1 MARRSKKSANIT
13 ALRKKARSIGK
24 ALTSLNKS
32 LSCKSC
38 KRRKKRSTR
47 RRRRSRR

>member
-1 MARRSKKSANIT
+1 MAKRKTASVT

-24 ALTSLNKS
+24 ALSSLNKS

-47 RRRRSRR
+47 RRRRR

>member
-1 MARRSKKSANIT
+1 MAKRKNASVT

-24 ALTSLNKS
+24 ALSSLNKS

-47 RRRRSRR
+47 RRRRR